1 MSKTYNDKHGLITYS
16 LQSNMP
22 DINLVSSVKDTN
34 FEVGR
39 RIVIPDDRAFRY
51 CLAAGSSLAHR
62 GAINSCVIPGDTG
75 TDGYEGAAGYATAK
89 GQNVLQISDTEAT
102 HTADYYRGGW
112 IVIFNASSE
121 FQVSRI
127 LKSTASDGTSL
138 KITISDPLKVALTA
152 TGVGVTLYRNP
163 YIAIKAGS
171 AQLANVETFVVVP
184 MANIASGE
192 YFWGQVSGPTWVT
205 PHGVTWPGS
214 GVDRRDVYFHQD
226 GTIDPAVTAGV
237 GTTSPQ
243 RAGYMLYAGSSGT
256 YGDALIEL
264 QLG

>member
-1 MSKTYNDKHGLITYS
+1 MGTYYDKLGIVTLND
-16 LQSNMP
+16 QSNFP
-22 DINLVSSVKDTN
+22 DINLVSSVKESRY
-34 FEVGR
+34 EVGR
-39 RIVIPDDRAFRY
+39 RIELPDDRAFRY

-62 GAINSCVIPGDTG
+62 GAINASIIPGDTG
-75 TDGYEGAAGYATAK
+75 DGYEGAAGYATAL
-89 GQNVLQISDTEAT
+89 GENELQISDTDTA

-121 FQVSRI
+121 FQTSRI

-163 YIAIKAGS
+163 YISIKAGS

-192 YFWGQVSGPTWVT
+192 YFWGQISGPAWVT

>member
-1 MSKTYNDKHGLITYS
+1 MAGPYSDKLGLVTHIT
-16 LQSNMP
+16 QSNFP
-22 DINLVSSVKDTN
+22 DINLVSTIKAPE

-39 RIVIPDDRAFRY
+39 KVILPDDREFRY
-51 CLAAGSSLAHR
+51 CLAGGTSLAHR
-62 GAINSCVIPGDTG
+62 GAINANIIPGDTG
-75 TDGYEGAAGYATAK
+75 DGYEGAAGYATAK
-89 GQNVLQISDTEAT
+89 SENVLEISDTDTA
-102 HTADYYRGGW
+102 HTADYYIGGW

-152 TGVGVTLYRNP
+152 AGVGVTLYRNP
-163 YIAIKAGS
+163 YINIKAGS
-171 AQLANVETFVVVP
+171 AQLANIEAFVVVP

-205 PHGVTWPGS
+205 AHGVTWPGS

-243 RAGYMLYAGSSGT
+243 RAGYLLYAGSSGT
-256 YGDALIEL
+256 YGDALIQL
-264 QLG
+264 QLD

>member
-1 MSKTYNDKHGLITYS
+1 MSYNDKHGLVT
-16 LQSNMP
+16 LKDQSNFP
-22 DINLVSSVKDTN
+22 DINLVSTAKIPN
-34 FEVGR
+34 YEVGK
-39 RIVIPDDRAFRY
+39 RIVLPDDREFRY
-51 CLAAGSSLAHR
+51 CLAGGTSLAHR
-62 GAINSCVIPGDTG
+62 GAINSSIIPGDTG
-75 TDGYEGAAGYATAK
+75 DGYEGAAGYATAK
-89 GQNVLQISDTEAT
+89 DGVVLEISDTAAG
-102 HTADYYRGGW
+102 HTADYYIGGW

-163 YIAIKAGS
+163 YISIKGGS
-171 AQLANVETFVVVP
+171 AQLANFEAFVVVP

-192 YFWGQVSGPTWVT
+192 YFWGQISGPTWVT

-214 GVDRRDVYFHQD
+214 AAKRRDVYFHQD
-226 GTIDPAVTAGV
+226 GTIDPAITAGV

-243 RAGYMLYAGSSGT
+243 RAGYLLYAGSSGS
-256 YGDALIEL
+256 YGDALIQL
-264 QLG
+264 QL